1 LNPHPKSG
9 TMNRIM
15 KATAQNR
22 APKGRYR
29 RAAVAACAACLAGVF
44 ACRAVGDE
52 TGTQAEP
59 LPLDMLRAFAE
70 AFARIKSDYV
80 EPVED
85 EKLLADAI
93 RGMTYGLD
101 RHSAYLEPESYRHL
115 HEGTVGQFGGLG
127 LEVDMKNG
135 RIVIVAPIEDTPADR
150 AGLHSGD
157 IIVEIDG
164 ESVKGLQ
171 LPEAIKIMR
180 GRPGTR
186 LSLTVLREGSEEALT
201 FQIKRAVIRLKSVKR
216 RLLEPGYALLRI
228 THFQERTA
236 RDLLEALEK
245 LRHESDIPLEGVIL
259 DLRNNPGGILNAAVA
274 VSDLFLK
281 SGAIVSTEGRLAD
294 ANLSF
299 NAKPDDVLQ
308 DRPLVVLVN
317 GGSASASEIVAG
329 ALQDHERAPILGEK
343 TFGKGSVQSILT
355 MKNETALKLT
365 TAHYYTPN
373 GRSIHEHGIEP
384 DFVFN
389 GEPGS
394 ARLSALDP
402 VEDPQIQ
409 QALEKLKVMYLV
421 YKQQQGQSS
430 RTAGGDANDAT

>member
-1 LNPHPKSG
+1 MTS
-9 TMNRIM
+9 
-15 KATAQNR
+15 TAQNR
-22 APKGRYR
+22 APKGRCR
-29 RAAVAACAACLAGVF
+29 RAAVAVCAACLAGVF

-85 EKLLADAI
+85 EKLLEDAI

-101 RHSAYLEPESYRHL
+101 RHSAYLKPESYRHL
-115 HEGTVGQFGGLG
+115 QEGTVGQFGGLG

-186 LSLTVLREGSEEALT
+186 LSLTVLREGSEEPLT

-245 LRHESDIPLEGVIL
+245 LRHESDIPLEGAIL

-299 NAKPDDVLQ
+299 NATPDDVLQ
-308 DRPLVVLVN
+308 GRPLVVLVN

-421 YKQQQGQSS
+421 YKQQQVQSS
-430 RTAGGDANDAT
+430 RTAGGDAHDAT